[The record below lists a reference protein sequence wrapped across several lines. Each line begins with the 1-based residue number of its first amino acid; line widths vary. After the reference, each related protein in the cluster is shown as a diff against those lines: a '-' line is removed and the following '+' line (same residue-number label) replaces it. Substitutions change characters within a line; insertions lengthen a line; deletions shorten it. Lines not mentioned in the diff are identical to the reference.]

1 MKNLGEMLLWTEPFS
16 EIVLGN
22 TALARAMIESG
33 TEVVTSYPGSPTPEI
48 ASALLSVPG
57 EKRPLYFQFS
67 TNEKVAA

>member
-1 MKNLGEMLLWTEPFS
+1 
-16 EIVLGN
+16 
-22 TALARAMIESG
+22 MIESG
-33 TEVVTSYPGSPTPEI
+33 TEIVTSYPGSPTPEI